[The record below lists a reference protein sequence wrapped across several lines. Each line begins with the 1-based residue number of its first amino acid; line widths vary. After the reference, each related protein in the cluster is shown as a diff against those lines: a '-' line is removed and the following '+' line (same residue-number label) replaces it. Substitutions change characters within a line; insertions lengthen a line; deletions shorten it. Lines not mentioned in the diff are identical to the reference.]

1 MATASEETIV
11 IAGMIETYLERHPR
25 AADTPE
31 GIRDW
36 WLAAEQ
42 REASLPAVLA
52 AAEYLVALQRLARI
66 VLVDGT
72 VVYAC
77 VPGGGGAS

>member
-1 MATASEETIV
+1 MATESEETIV
-11 IAGMIETYLERHPR
+11 IARMIESYLERHPR

-36 WLAAEQ
+36 WLAVEQ

-52 AAEYLVALQRLARI
+52 AAEYLVALKRLARI
-66 VLVDGT
+66 VLIDGT

-77 VPGGGGAS
+77 AQSGGGAS